1 MNCKEYKEQTVL
13 YHRDTEAVTAAE
25 GVTRRVLS
33 YDDTVMCVENVF
45 ETGAVGA
52 MHSHPH
58 TQLTYIVSGRFR
70 FTVGEETME
79 VTAGDTLLKKNGVP
93 HGCVA
98 LEGGVM
104 LDFFSP
110 MRKDFV
116 EGK

>member
-1 MNCKEYKEQTVL
+1 MTKKGQLWVFHEE
-13 YHRDTEAVTAAE
+13 TEAQYGGE
-25 GVTRRVLS
+25 GVTRRVLA
-33 YDDTVMCVENVF
+33 YDDGMMIVENTF

-52 MHSHPH
+52 LHSHPH

-79 VTAGDTLLKKNGVP
+79 VAAGDTLLKKNGIP

-104 LDFFSP
+104 LDFFHP

-116 EGK
+116 E

>member
-1 MNCKEYKEQTVL
+1 MNCKEYKDQTVL
-13 YHRDTEAVTAAE
+13 YHKDAEAVQAAE
-25 GVTRRVLS
+25 GVVRRVLS
-33 YDDTVMCVENVF
+33 YDDQVMCVENTF

-52 MHSHPH
+52 LHSHPH

-79 VTAGDTLLKKNGVP
+79 VAAGDTLLKKNGIP

-104 LDFFSP
+104 LDFFHP

-116 EGK
+116 V